1 MTPDGSIKWIYSFK
15 NVKDD
20 GSSPL
25 ARPIFY
31 KNALYGTTD
40 GGGVGGNG
48 TIYKI
53 GNVASG
59 KDECVLHSFGKLPQ
73 GVRPDAPLRQWNN
86 LLSTGRRF

>member
-15 NVKDD
+15 NVKYY

-59 KDECVLHSFGKLPQ
+59 KDECVLHSFRNFPQ
-73 GVRPDAPLRQWNN
+73 GGDPRAAAPVE
-86 LLSTGRRF
+86 